1 MNINRLILFFAS
13 LIYMVA
19 MTLPANAD
27 VITISFKPT
36 VKHNNCMTTSE
47 NRNTHCYSPR
57 KVGKFTHPKM
67 GGLRVDACVYSS
79 DSGWGWRK
87 SNLKRC
93 DANRLDII
101 ANDFCKSKGYK
112 KSILVAKGSH
122 KGKHATLTFKKGKS
136 NNSFWKRRNGS
147 SAIDS
152 IYCE

>member
-1 MNINRLILFFAS
+1 MIGI
-13 LIYMVA
+13 
-19 MTLPANAD
+19 TLPVNAD

-36 VKHNNCMTTSE
+36 VKHNNCMATSS
-47 NRNTHCYSPR
+47 NRNTLCYSPR
-57 KVGKFTHPKM
+57 KVGKFSHPKM
-67 GGLRVDACVYSS
+67 GGLRVDACVYG
-79 DSGWGWRK
+79 SGWGRGK

-93 DANRLDII
+93 DANRLNII

-136 NNSFWKRRNGS
+136 SNSFWKRRNGS
-147 SAIDS
+147 SVIDV